1 MRAAFKLPSWF
12 WRASRLTRWQL
23 RDFQLVWLNFAIVLF
38 LGIFVLYP
46 LFSVF
51 KTSLIYKGT
60 FNAEYFL
67 ELFYGKHYLIRP
79 LLNSLLL
86 ASTTGLLCTTF
97 GLILSFA
104 IAKANIPGAKLFR
117 YILMLPLISPPFLMA
132 LALILL
138 LGRNGILTRWLTTT
152 FGIRFNI
159 YGFPGLVITQF
170 FTFLPLAFLTA
181 EAVVEMLARSQVEE
195 ASVDLGASRW
205 KTFTRI
211 SMPLISPGV
220 LSAFLITFIRSL
232 EDFGNPIVI
241 QGRFPVLTTQVYLAI
256 TGMYNVPLAATLAS
270 ILLIFSFSLFM
281 LYKMSLKGKS
291 YVLLTGRQSQP
302 TKNQKIYVSGL
313 ARFLL
318 FIITLLIS
326 LAILTLYGIIFV
338 GAFTKLWGIDY
349 TLTLS
354 NFDYVFGVARGYL
367 INSLKL
373 AGISTIVG
381 GVLGT
386 IIAYL
391 VARKKI
397 ALAGFVDF
405 IALLNFAVPGIVLGL
420 GFVLAFNTPPLK
432 LTGSALIIVMV
443 FVTQRMPVV
452 IREVDS
458 VLRQVDV
465 SLDEASADLGSSTF
479 KTLLKIIVPII
490 LPGIIGSMA
499 YMFAACITSISAVI
513 MVVSPKWYLITLSML
528 SQIDLGA
535 LSVAC
540 AFGVVIIVLVFG
552 IIVVFDIFGKRAIQY
567 LLNK

>member
-1 MRAAFKLPSWF
+1 
-12 WRASRLTRWQL
+12 
-23 RDFQLVWLNFAIVLF
+23 
-38 LGIFVLYP
+38 
-46 LFSVF
+46 
-51 KTSLIYKGT
+51 
-60 FNAEYFL
+60 
-67 ELFYGKHYLIRP
+67 
-79 LLNSLLL
+79 
-86 ASTTGLLCTTF
+86 
-97 GLILSFA
+97 
-104 IAKANIPGAKLFR
+104 
-117 YILMLPLISPPFLMA
+117 
-132 LALILL
+132 
-138 LGRNGILTRWLTTT
+138 
-152 FGIRFNI
+152 
-159 YGFPGLVITQF
+159 
-170 FTFLPLAFLTA
+170 
-181 EAVVEMLARSQVEE
+181 
-195 ASVDLGASRW
+195 
-205 KTFTRI
+205 
-211 SMPLISPGV
+211 
-220 LSAFLITFIRSL
+220 
-232 EDFGNPIVI
+232 
-241 QGRFPVLTTQVYLAI
+241 
-256 TGMYNVPLAATLAS
+256 MYNVPLAATLAS

-302 TKNQKIYVSGL
+302 TRNQKIYVSGL